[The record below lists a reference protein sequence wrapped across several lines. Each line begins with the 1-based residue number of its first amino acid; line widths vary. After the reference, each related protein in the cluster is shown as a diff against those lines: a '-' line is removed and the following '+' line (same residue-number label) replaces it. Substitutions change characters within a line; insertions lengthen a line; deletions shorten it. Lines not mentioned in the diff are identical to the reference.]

1 MHIVSTMANHQ
12 FLELEKVLNENVM
25 DVYAYLQY
33 LDAKVRAEDAQ
44 HKFLQEMEKN
54 KRK

>member
-12 FLELEKVLNENVM
+12 FLELEKVLDCNVM

-33 LDAKVRAEDAQ
+33 LDAKVRAENAQ
-44 HKFLQEMEKN
+44 MKYTQELN
-54 KRK
+54 KRKK

>member
-1 MHIVSTMANHQ
+1 MHIVSQLANHE
-12 FLELEKVLNENVM
+12 FLRMEDVLNQTVT

-33 LDAKVRAEDAQ
+33 LDAKVRAENAQ
-44 HKFLQEMEKN
+44 MKFTSEMNK